1 FEFKPALNAGYG
13 EIPYN
18 VYNEDWIT
26 NQTFQFAKKFD
37 DGVSPHPNS
46 KLPLGLDEF
55 NSKVATNKQKG
66 NFGEIISSDN
76 ILTNQSIKEAGY
88 DLKPVGRPAPSRV
101 DDKIVRGI
109 DGLYENTN
117 PNSNVKYVVDEAKFG
132 SSQLGK
138 TRDGKQM
145 SNDWLTGAS
154 TKKSRILKAVDN
166 DGELASEIEQA
177 LNLNKLERVL
187 YKVDSNGNVKTFRLD
202 ENGDIIGEWP

>member
-1 FEFKPALNAGYG
+1 

-66 NFGEIISSDN
+66 NCGEIISSDN

-88 DLKPVGRPAPSRV
+88 DLKPVGRRAPSRV
-101 DDKIVRGI
+101 EDKIVRGI
-109 DGLYENTN
+109 NGLYEKINPNTN
-117 PNSNVKYVVDEAKFG
+117 GKYVVDAAKFG
-132 SSQLGK
+132 SSLSGK

-145 SNDWLTGAS
+145 SNDWLRGAW
-154 TKKSRILKAVDN
+154 TK
-166 DGELASEIEQA
+166 E
-177 LNLNKLERVL
+177 
-187 YKVDSNGNVKTFRLD
+187 T
-202 ENGDIIGEWP
+202 